1 MHSLSRLEAA
11 ISEALGRFFTPRSI
25 LDLQIWTE
33 PRHPC
38 KVGSVLAQETLA
50 IPESLLAETP
60 VGLAPEPVLA

>member
-1 MHSLSRLEAA
+1 MNSLSLLEAA

-38 KVGSVLAQETLA
+38 KVGSVLAQETIG

-60 VGLAPEPVLA
+60 VDPALEPVPA